1 MRPSGDWKQYEATDE
16 MYVSMLEDIMS
27 AAQKAGIP
35 KTQETRLTLGV
46 EEMLG
51 NIVDYAY
58 EGHGPIWIR
67 AGLEGDFFRLDF
79 ADHGHPFN
87 PLAKDMR
94 HEEGLP
100 VEEMEEGGFG
110 IYFVRKYF
118 DRMEYDYRDFQG
130 KKANILSLMLKVLG
144 GSSLSSG
151 DDEASLAAGE
161 DS

>member
-87 PLAKDMR
+87 
-94 HEEGLP
+94 
-100 VEEMEEGGFG
+100 EEMEEGGFG

-130 KKANILSLMLKVLG
+130 KKANVLSLWLKIAE
-144 GSSLSSG
+144 SPS
-151 DDEASLAAGE
+151 
-161 DS
+161 